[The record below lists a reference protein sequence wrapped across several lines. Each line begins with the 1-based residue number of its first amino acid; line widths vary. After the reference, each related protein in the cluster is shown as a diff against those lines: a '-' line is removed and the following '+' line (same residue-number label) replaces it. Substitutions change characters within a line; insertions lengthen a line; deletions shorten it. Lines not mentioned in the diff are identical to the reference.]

1 MLASID
7 SDAKKDMDKKEE
19 TPMEIFMKKL
29 GFFLKIMT
37 MFLFVC
43 LIPLLPWI
51 ALSFYTFKK
60 IANHINTS
68 IVSM

>member
-1 MLASID
+1 MLKSIND
-7 SDAKKDMDKKEE
+7 DKQKALDEKVE

-29 GFFLKIMT
+29 GLFLKIMT

-60 IANHINTS
+60 IATYVNTS
-68 IVSM
+68 IISM